1 MFRIVVGLDV
11 KRFVLLVEPIQIAML
26 DLMIDPLVNANKV

>member
-11 KRFVLLVEPIQIAML
+11 KRFVLLVEPIQIVML